1 MHDLGPLMVIVLTS
15 QLPVVSGM
23 MSAKFDPTK
32 KIPILTSSNFSEWA
46 WRISTV
52 FISLG
57 VGSNLLTMWQP
68 QQDVAAEHVH
78 KDGIYIENE
87 DIKQAKADLR
97 ARKLRKSLHVTN
109 ADEDEEKREMAELNT
124 DIALAEREQR
134 DHTARAIKDFDD
146 AQKASNPFR
155 DLSEATK
162 TQCFRILATTIST
175 DLDFLIMNFLPV
187 EFDKAWFAV
196 RDYFCTNT
204 RGARSTMTVNFFRL
218 EMSPAMKFAQFKNRI
233 EYDARQLSSMVAKGD
248 IISEDD
254 KTTVVLTGVRKHHN
268 STFKTT

>member
-1 MHDLGPLMVIVLTS
+1 
-15 QLPVVSGM
+15 
-23 MSAKFDPTK
+23 
-32 KIPILTSSNFSEWA
+32 
-46 WRISTV
+46 
-52 FISLG
+52 
-57 VGSNLLTMWQP
+57 
-68 QQDVAAEHVH
+68 
-78 KDGIYIENE
+78 
-87 DIKQAKADLR
+87 LR

-109 ADEDEEKREMAELNT
+109 ADEDEEKREMVEFNT
-124 DIALAEREQR
+124 DVALAERELR

-175 DLDFLIMNFLPV
+175 DLDFLIMNVLPV

-196 RDYFCTNT
+196 RDYFCTNYINT
-204 RGARSTMTVNFFRL
+204 RGARYTLKVDFFRL
-218 EMSPAMKFAQFKNRI
+218 EMSPEMKFAQFKNRI

-248 IISEDD
+248 IISEDE